1 MTLGT
6 IKQNFRC
13 GKKAE
18 PNSVFFLSLTTPVSR
33 ERTALT
39 GEGNMYQAFVE
50 THSGRFSVKSA
61 KVTPQ
66 GFVNTKK
73 IDTFPTLAEAEKK
86 AEVANYIF
94 KKISDLSKKYHREI
108 MGVK

>member
-1 MTLGT
+1 MRVKTKTSGQGKTGSPKLCLFILVTLVSKDLPT
-6 IKQNFRC
+6 
-13 GKKAE
+13 
-18 PNSVFFLSLTTPVSR
+18 FL
-33 ERTALT
+33 

-73 IDTFPTLAEAEKK
+73 IDTFSTLAEAEKK

-94 KKISDLSKKYHREI
+94 KKISDLSKKYHKEVR
-108 MGVK
+108 